1 MVFVG
6 VFIRLH
12 FSEQPAP
19 GLSMEPRNKLA
30 RSSTRLALPAR
41 SQKDALQQEP
51 QLCKRILASRH
62 DRHRKDCFAKKK
74 KIHRVVSASGPQRGK
89 AGNIANTQHFALQ
102 LYGASVT
109 NESTMCAA
117 PSSPRTDAASPSL
130 GSQHSRLAIML
141 RFSPGKSIAQVMPA
155 DYLEQ
160 ITWRRH
166 GSR

>member
-74 KIHRVVSASGPQRGK
+74 NPQSC
-89 AGNIANTQHFALQ
+89 Q
-102 LYGASVT
+102 
-109 NESTMCAA
+109 
-117 PSSPRTDAASPSL
+117 
-130 GSQHSRLAIML
+130 
-141 RFSPGKSIAQVMPA
+141 RFRATTGKSWEYCEYTAFRSATLWCLSDQ
-155 DYLEQ
+155 
-160 ITWRRH
+160 
-166 GSR
+166 